1 MTLVKNLLL
10 TWDIGKALGNDLNL
24 FNEIYGKNDN
34 ECLEKS
40 DLHENLK
47 EEDNEATLLIK
58 G

>member
-1 MTLVKNLLL
+1 MTLLKNLLL

-24 FNEIYGKNDN
+24 LNEIYGKNDS

-47 EEDNEATLLIK
+47 EEDNEVTLLIK